1 MDDGSAS
8 RAGRLQSHLACPLF
22 FVKRVVLEHSHTHLL
37 TFCEVAFLLQQ
48 DRMVVRDHDVHK
60 VENIY
65 SLALY
70 RSLPTRDLDRS
81 FGVC

>member
-1 MDDGSAS
+1 MMGLPQ
-8 RAGRLQSHLACPLF
+8 GLADYNLIWPVLF
-22 FVKRVVLEHSHTHLL
+22 FVKRVLLEHSHTHLL

-48 DRMVVRDHDVHK
+48 DQMVVRDHVVHK